1 MPFSTYRDQFT
12 KEAIRQR
19 MLQHVMH
26 IWGVRSLSHLDP
38 FVRLLM
44 DTLANELNKISNEY
58 LDSEVGLLN
67 KLASLLTPDLLTVP
81 RPAYA
86 IMQAQPAEAVGYL
99 LPDHHF
105 YTSKRFASK
114 PYGEL
119 DSRQDIF
126 FSPAGTVK
134 LVDGAVQYIAAADCL
149 FKNDPEVGKMLLAR
163 SGAGRQRLPAHTLW
177 LGLRLT
183 TDLTT
188 LDRLTFYLNW
198 PDHTGPV
205 RTDTVYD
212 LLALSH
218 WYINGQRVM
227 SEAGFCYDPAPNL
240 VTPGM
245 EIPGVEVA
253 GTSSFDHRPMAD
265 QPDRLLAPFEVD
277 QLLEMDVKRTYHS
290 RFIHLRQPPDDQ
302 SDQINAA
309 RQMYPAA
316 FANCFPPETLMALND
331 PTIVWLSVTL
341 PALFDEDT
349 LRTVEVCLN
358 AFPVMNRKL
367 NRLTYRT
374 RIVHNILPL
383 PVLPNETFLAVRS
396 LIDSR
401 NRVFTPF
408 PFRQADRLPTGCY
421 ALRRGGVERFDARDA
436 REHLH
441 YLLEVLRDES
451 VAFTAYGQ
459 DAVLLHARDLNERL
473 TQLEMLLNQQEG
485 TARELPHYLLVQPQE
500 EGDTL
505 EVSYWTIDGEPANN
519 IPAGTAL
526 LPHNMADLLVDHC
539 RLLTATLG
547 GRSQLKAANQLDAYR
562 YALMSRDRVV
572 TLEDIRSFIKA
583 ELADLLADV
592 SIRKGV
598 AVGTQPKEGLL
609 RTIDL
614 YLTPAANCQLTLSDW
629 HVLNTSLKAKLISRS
644 GQVNQYRFFVTEP
657 AAAQ

>member
-26 IWGVRSLSHLDP
+26 LWGVRSLSHLDP

-58 LDSEVGLLN
+58 LDSEVGLLD

-81 RPAYA
+81 RPAHA
-86 IMQAQPAEAVGYL
+86 VMQAQPAEAVGYL

-119 DSRQDIF
+119 DSRQDLF
-126 FSPAGTVK
+126 FSPADTVK
-134 LVDGAVQYIAAADCL
+134 LIDGAVHYIAAADCL
-149 FKNDPEVGKMLLAR
+149 FKNDPEVGKMLVAR
-163 SGAGRQRLPAHTLW
+163 SGAGRKRLPAHTLW
-177 LGLRLT
+177 LGLRLHT
-183 TDLTT
+183 ELTS

-198 PDHTGPV
+198 PDQTGPE
-205 RTDTVYD
+205 RTETLYD

-218 WYINGQRVM
+218 WYMNGQRIKSV
-227 SEAGFCYDPAPNL
+227 AGFNYEPAPNM

-245 EIPGVEVA
+245 EIPAVELT
-253 GTSSFDHRPMAD
+253 GTSSFENRRPEH
-265 QPDRLLAPFEVD
+265 QHDRLLTPFEVD

-290 RFIHLRQPPDDQ
+290 RFIHLSQPLDDY

-309 RQMYPAA
+309 RQLYPAD
-316 FANCFPPETLMALND
+316 FASCFPPEALMTLND
-331 PTIVWLSVTL
+331 PEIVWLSVTL
-341 PALFDEDT
+341 PARFDEDA
-349 LRTVEVCLN
+349 LRSVEVCIN

-383 PVLPNETFLAVRS
+383 PVMQNETFLAVRS

-408 PFRQADRLPTGCY
+408 PFRQVDRLPTGCY

-473 TQLEMLLNQQEG
+473 AQLEMLLFQQEG
-485 TARELPHYLLVQPQE
+485 VARELPHYLLVKPQE

-519 IPAGTAL
+519 IPGGTAL
-526 LPHNMADLLVDHC
+526 LPHNMTDLLVDHC
-539 RLLTATLG
+539 RLLTPTLG

-562 YALMSRDRVV
+562 YALMSRDRIV
-572 TLEDIRSFIKA
+572 TMEDIRSFIKA

-592 SIRKGV
+592 TIRKGV

-614 YLTPAANCQLTLSDW
+614 YLTPAANCQLSQSDW
-629 HVLNTSLKAKLISRS
+629 HTLNASLKAKLISRS
-644 GQVNQYRFFVTEP
+644 GQVNQYRFFLTEP
-657 AAAQ
+657 TAAS